1 MKKKKYLIFAHYHSK
16 GLIRKDIL
24 EFLKKSNFFFDK
36 IIFVSTNLKVSE
48 RKKFPRSIK
57 IISRKNIGY
66 DFYSYKHG
74 LNYFILNYLKKESEN
89 ADLYFLNSS
98 VLIVETNKLIGNLK
112 KLKIKNNEIW
122 GLTKSY
128 ELTEHLQSYFFC
140 FSVKVLKNK
149 NILNWWLKIKP
160 YKKRQ
165 TIIDKY
171 ELGLSKI
178 MKTNDYKLCAMFS
191 KNINIYPKNIIQ
203 KIKLRYKEVLYRQK
217 KIYKKNPTNYFWK
230 DFYTQFG
237 LIKIELLK
245 LNPKNIDLADLI
257 KIIKKKK
264 KLIHAAINN

>member
-48 RKKFPRSIK
+48 RKKFPKSIK

-74 LNYFILNYLKKESEN
+74 LNYFILNYLKKDSEN

-178 MKTNDYKLCAMFS
+178 MKTNDYKLCALFS
-191 KNINIYPKNIIQ
+191 KNINIYPCYPHTSSILWRNIVEFEKTPFPKKFLNLYGDVCLEIVMLGTNGLM
-203 KIKLRYKEVLYRQK
+203 ICTKESMRL
-217 KIYKKNPTNYFWK
+217 
-230 DFYTQFG
+230 
-237 LIKIELLK
+237 
-245 LNPKNIDLADLI
+245 
-257 KIIKKKK
+257 
-264 KLIHAAINN
+264 

>member
-1 MKKKKYLIFAHYHSK
+1 
-16 GLIRKDIL
+16 
-24 EFLKKSNFFFDK
+24 
-36 IIFVSTNLKVSE
+36 
-48 RKKFPRSIK
+48 
-57 IISRKNIGY
+57 
-66 DFYSYKHG
+66 
-74 LNYFILNYLKKESEN
+74 
-89 ADLYFLNSS
+89 
-98 VLIVETNKLIGNLK
+98 
-112 KLKIKNNEIW
+112 
-122 GLTKSY
+122 
-128 ELTEHLQSYFFC
+128 
-140 FSVKVLKNK
+140 
-149 NILNWWLKIKP
+149 
-160 YKKRQ
+160 
-165 TIIDKY
+165 
-171 ELGLSKI
+171 